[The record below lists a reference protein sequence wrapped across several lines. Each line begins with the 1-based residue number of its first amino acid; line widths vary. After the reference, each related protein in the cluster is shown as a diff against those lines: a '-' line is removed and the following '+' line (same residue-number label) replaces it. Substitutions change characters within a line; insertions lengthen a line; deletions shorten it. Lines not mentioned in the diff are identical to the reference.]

1 MLTEKLVF
9 NNGDSFVSGEDN
21 SEEGRKWNNSQWNSE
36 ERRCEGQVHDS
47 VPHRAA
53 PRHPGPQQRVQR
65 DHHGQEFRA
74 FYAGLSL
81 LR

>member
-1 MLTEKLVF
+1 ML
-9 NNGDSFVSGEDN
+9 NGDSFVPGEDN
-21 SEEGRKWNNSQWNSE
+21 SEEGGKWNNSQWNSE
-36 ERRCEGQVHDS
+36 ERNHEGQVHDS

-65 DHHGQEFRA
+65 DHYGQEFRA